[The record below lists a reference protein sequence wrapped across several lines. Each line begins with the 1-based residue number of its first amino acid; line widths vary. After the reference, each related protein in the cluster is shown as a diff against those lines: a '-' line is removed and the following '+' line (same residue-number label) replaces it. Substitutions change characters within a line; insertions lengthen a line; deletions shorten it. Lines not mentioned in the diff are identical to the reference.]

1 MILDRRTLWLLLFPI
16 YLIDQQDLLSHRRLV
31 DCYLPTHISA
41 TDESLAPCLISHQF
55 SSPATTSL
63 QKRLCLLNWSI
74 SCLRRPP
81 LLHTSHL
88 ANIYMC
94 HFNCVP
100 ISSPKLFTYSLT
112 HTAKLPFSHV
122 TDLTGMAVCCL
133 NHNFVF
139 YLTGYWFWSPSSLQN
154 WSTWSRKLFSVV
166 IHPTTFP
173 CQLLFVIQAYII
185 YLSYHCLI
193 YSYTYIFIFQNE
205 AGIENRVIL
214 ES

>member
-1 MILDRRTLWLLLFPI
+1 M
-16 YLIDQQDLLSHRRLV
+16 
-31 DCYLPTHISA
+31 DCYLQTHILA
-41 TDESLAPCLISHQF
+41 TDESLAPCLISHLF
-55 SSPATTSL
+55 SSPATASL

-122 TDLTGMAVCCL
+122 TDLTGMAMCCL
-133 NHNFVF
+133 NHNFTF
-139 YLTGYWFWSPSSLQN
+139 YSTGYWFWSPTSLQKRP
-154 WSTWSRKLFSVV
+154 THSRKLFLLA
-166 IHPTTFP
+166 IHLTTFT
-173 CQLLFVIQAYII
+173 CRCLLYND
-185 YLSYHCLI
+185 
-193 YSYTYIFIFQNE
+193 FILTFQNRAE
-205 AGIENRVIL
+205 IELKGSL
-214 ES
+214 ECEQTWNQCQTISPEWKLQK